1 MAGSGRLFILL
12 QPMSALDI
20 SGGSRG
26 VSEALRNRLLR
37 RADWRFLLENSTI
50 RKSVCYDDGLLAKAV
65 ELISDATVDP
75 HTNPIGKCD
84 LAVAVNPTPLTL
96 RSAFSALRPGG
107 CCYAEWYRPRI
118 AGHRQVQRLLES
130 AGFASVT
137 CYWAWPWP
145 SRWPTRFWVPLQTHG
160 SFQHFTASRPQ
171 PRRALRRLGSPI
183 LRFAWRLS
191 MRLGLAA
198 PVCAVARKP
207 ESAHVP
213 AEPGGS
219 RLRTQVEPWFF
230 PMIRDRWSEWRLG
243 DEPDRL
249 SWLLLT
255 GGPRAINKIVGLVFA
270 EPDSRP
276 RIAAKMPRV
285 ADSLE
290 TLRKEAEILCS
301 LNQLRPEGLP
311 GVPRILFW
319 HQHNNQVVLG
329 ETALTGTPILYLLR
343 RHNYR
348 DFAFKGTYW
357 LSEMAGRPRPTSR
370 AAWWHRL
377 VERVLQDFS
386 TSFGAIVD
394 PRMLEET
401 GNALGSLG
409 NLPLV
414 CEQRD
419 FSPWNVLLS
428 QENELVVLDWESAEL
443 EGLPGLDLWY
453 FLTHLAIFLEDAIPA
468 GRVHTAYRKLLDPS
482 TFTGSIAAECVAY
495 YAQQVRISIED
506 FSRLRM
512 LVWLVHSRSEYMH
525 FTADAGGPP
534 APEKLRRSIFLQLW
548 EEEVRAHMRLR
559 R

>member
-1 MAGSGRLFILL
+1 
-12 QPMSALDI
+12 MSALDI
-20 SGGSRG
+20 SAGSRG
-26 VSEALRNRLLR
+26 ASEALLNQVLR
-37 RADWRFLLENSTI
+37 RADWRFLLGNSKI
-50 RKSVCYDDGLLAKAV
+50 RKSVCYDDGLLARAL
-65 ELISDATVDP
+65 ELISDATIDP
-75 HTNPIGKCD
+75 RTNPIGTCD

-96 RSAFSALRPGG
+96 RSALSALQAGG
-107 CCYAEWYRPRI
+107 CCYTEWYKPRI
-118 AGHRQVQRLLES
+118 AGYRQVQRVLES
-130 AGFASVT
+130 AGFESVT

-145 SRWPTRFWVPLQTHG
+145 SRWPARFWVPLQSRG
-160 SFQHFTASRPQ
+160 SFQHFAASRPQ
-171 PRRALRRLGSPI
+171 PRHALRRLGSPI
-183 LRFAWRLS
+183 LRIAWRLS

-207 ESAHVP
+207 EGAHVS
-213 AEPGGS
+213 AEAVGS

-243 DEPDRL
+243 DKPGRL

-255 GGPRAINKIVGLVFA
+255 GGPRTINKIVGLVFA

-290 TLRKEAEILCS
+290 MLRKEAGILRS
-301 LNQLRPEGLP
+301 LNQMRPEGLP

-319 HQHNNQVVLG
+319 HEHNNQMVLG

-348 DFAFKGTYW
+348 DFAFKGTRW
-357 LSEMAGRPRPTSR
+357 LSEMAGQSRSTSR

-377 VERVLQDFS
+377 VESVLEDFS
-386 TSFGAIVD
+386 TSFGMIVD

-401 GNALGSLG
+401 RDALGSLG

-419 FSPWNVLLS
+419 FSPWNVLLAP
-428 QENELVVLDWESAEL
+428 ENKLVVLDWESAEL
-443 EGLPGLDLWY
+443 HGLPGLDLWY

-482 TFTGSIAAECVAY
+482 TFTGSVAAECVAY
-495 YAQQVRISIED
+495 YAQRVGISIED

-525 FTADAGGPP
+525 FTADAGGRP
-534 APEKLRRSIFLQLW
+534 APEKLRRSIFFQLW
-548 EEEVRAHMRLR
+548 EEEVRAHMQLR